1 MDYYLLYMGIFLLVF
16 GGVLLVFCVMHNSN
30 ISEVE
35 KRQRNL
41 NQTLSEYLRETN
53 FNKTKIIYLNDYA
66 TYNKGMDSKKII
78 GIDNENKKIA
88 LVDYEKAKMLIVDFR
103 DILSYEIYENGSNS
117 TIGGNVGGFFGG
129 VFSAETNGMCKDLK
143 LIIRLNSYENAQIV
157 YNIISNTTFNMGL
170 NKSADQYRKCVSSLQ
185 ELVSFLEVIKCENRN
200 TKNS

>member
-1 MDYYLLYMGIFLLVF
+1 MDYYLFYMGIFLLVF
-16 GGVLLVFCVMHNSN
+16 GGVLLAFCVMHNSN
-30 ISEVE
+30 TSEIE

-41 NQTLSEYLRETN
+41 NQRLSEHLRETN

-66 TYNKGMDSKKII
+66 TYNKGTDSKKII

-88 LVDYEKAKMLIVDFR
+88 LVDYEKAKMLIADFR
-103 DILSYEIYENGSNS
+103 DILSYEIYENGSNA

-129 VFSAETNGMCKDLK
+129 IFSAETNGMCKDLK
-143 LIIRLNSYENAQIV
+143 LIIRLNSYENAQVV

-170 NKSADQYRKCVSSLQ
+170 NKSTDQYRECVSSLQ

-200 TKNS
+200 MNNS

>member
-16 GGVLLVFCVMHNSN
+16 GGVLLVFAVIHNN
-30 ISEVE
+30 NMSEIE

-41 NQTLSEYLRETN
+41 NQKLFEHLREIN
-53 FNKTKIIYLNDYA
+53 FNTTKTIHLNDYA
-66 TYNKGMDSKKII
+66 TFNKGVDSKKII
-78 GIDNENKKIA
+78 SVDNENKKVA
-88 LVDYEKAKMLIVDFR
+88 LVDYEKQKMFIVNFQ

-129 VFSAETNGMCKDLK
+129 IFSAETNGMCKDLK

-170 NKSADQYRKCVSSLQ
+170 NKSTKQYMQGISSLQ
-185 ELVSFLEVIKCENRN
+185 EVVSFLEVVKNENRTN
-200 TKNS
+200 INV